1 MTILPKNR
9 SLSNADYNK
18 DKKNIIAKTQSML
31 DTELFF
37 KMKQQE
43 LLSKIEK
50 QELLEE
56 HPVRKFDPNVP
67 VKKKKKSEKS
77 TNIM

>member
-50 QELLEE
+50 QELLAE
-56 HPVRKFDPNVP
+56 PDILDDDFDNIEN
-67 VKKKKKSEKS
+67 KKGA
-77 TNIM
+77 

>member
-1 MTILPKNR
+1 
-9 SLSNADYNK
+9 
-18 DKKNIIAKTQSML
+18 ML

-56 HPVRKFDPNVP
+56 PDILDDDFDNIEN
-67 VKKKKKSEKS
+67 KKGA
-77 TNIM
+77 

>member
-43 LLSKIEK
+43 LLLLAEPDILDDDFDNIE
-50 QELLEE
+50 
-56 HPVRKFDPNVP
+56 N
-67 VKKKKKSEKS
+67 KKGA
-77 TNIM
+77 